1 LKFLFSV
8 ALFALVVAPATA
20 QSTIPDMLGTWK
32 GTSESVVW
40 GAANHHHLPAQPT
53 ANSPR
58 FHKASFTL
66 KVTKQ
71 NGRNFYGVFS
81 SPGGSEVLLGVISR
95 SGSIYMADDDGYT
108 TGTLIQ
114 PNQLEM
120 CYLKSS
126 LDARIASCALMTK
139 QS

>member
-1 LKFLFSV
+1 MKFLWTAV
-8 ALFALVVAPATA
+8 LFALVIGPAAA
-20 QSTIPDMLGTWK
+20 QNSIPDMLGTWK

-40 GAANHHHLPAQPT
+40 GAGNHHHLPEQSTSNP
-53 ANSPR
+53 PR
-58 FHKASFTL
+58 FHHASFTL

-71 NGRNFYGVFS
+71 NGRNFHGVFS

-95 SGSIYMADDDGYT
+95 NGSIYMADDDGYT

-126 LDARIASCALMTK
+126 LNARIASCALMTK